1 MSATPAGSEATETAM
16 SDVTAGSAAG
26 TNPVGAPAHGSTL
39 PPMAGRAWGPLYREW
54 LKLLY
59 QRRSYVIW
67 AGAFAIPFLTA
78 LALYLAG
85 GDPDESGGGP
95 LFMSMVTSNG
105 MYVALA
111 SLSALLPFLLPMAAA
126 MVAGYMIAGEAELGT
141 MRIILLRPV
150 RRGSMLLA
158 KWTIAMV
165 YLAVGFGLML
175 AGGLL
180 FGAIFFDLKP
190 MITLSGTTVGVWH
203 GLGLVVLCCLYG
215 LAAMACMVSLALFF
229 STLTDS
235 SLTALIA
242 TIVVYIVVQV
252 LIAFSYFDWLAP
264 WVFPHYFLE
273 YVSFFRD
280 PIHWDPIIRGLAAF
294 AAWSAGLTLAAYLV
308 FRRKDVLS

>member
-1 MSATPAGSEATETAM
+1 MR
-16 SDVTAGSAAG
+16 
-26 TNPVGAPAHGSTL
+26 
-39 PPMAGRAWGPLYREW
+39 GRAWGPLYREW

-67 AGAFAIPFLTA
+67 AGAFAVPFLTA

-85 GDPDESGGGP
+85 SDSPEGGQGP
-95 LFMSMVTSNG
+95 LFMSMVTGNG

-141 MRIILLRPV
+141 LRIILLRPV
-150 RRGSMLLA
+150 RRGSILLA
-158 KWTIAMV
+158 KWTMAML

-180 FGAIFFDLKP
+180 FGALFFELNP
-190 MITLSGTTVGVWH
+190 MVTLSGTTVGVWH
-203 GLGLVVLCCLYG
+203 GLGLVLLCCLYG
-215 LAAMACMVSLALFF
+215 LLAMACIVSLALLF

-242 TIVVYIVVQV
+242 TIVIYIVVQV
-252 LIAFSYFDWLAP
+252 LISFSYFDWLAP

-273 YVSFFRD
+273 YVNFFRD
-280 PIHWDPIIRGLAAF
+280 PIYWDPILKGVAVF
-294 AAWSAGLTLAAYLV
+294 AVWSAGLTALAYLL

>member
-1 MSATPAGSEATETAM
+1 M
-16 SDVTAGSAAG
+16 SDVTAGSAAE
-26 TNPVGAPAHGSTL
+26 TTQVGAPAHGSTL
-39 PPMAGRAWGPLYREW
+39 PPMSGRAWGPLYREW

-85 GDPDESGGGP
+85 GDPDGGGGGP

-215 LAAMACMVSLALFF
+215 LAAMACMVSLALLF

-235 SLTALIA
+235 SLTALIS